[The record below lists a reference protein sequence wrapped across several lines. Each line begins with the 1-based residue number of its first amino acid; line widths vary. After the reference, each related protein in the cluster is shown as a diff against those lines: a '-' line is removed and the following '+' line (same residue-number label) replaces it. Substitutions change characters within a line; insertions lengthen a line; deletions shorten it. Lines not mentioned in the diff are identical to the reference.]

1 LPGSFIFGAE
11 GRRRNKSFNEDG
23 AAMRVELLRFGHT
36 LEHDPAM
43 DAWFD
48 QRTGE
53 LGTIARE

>member
-1 LPGSFIFGAE
+1 
-11 GRRRNKSFNEDG
+11 
-23 AAMRVELLRFGHT
+23 MRVELLRFGHT